1 MNIIIKGRN
10 IEVTPA
16 LREYIEKKLTRLEK
30 FMDINDV
37 NVTLLVEKNLHR
49 IEVTIVVNG
58 YILRGE
64 EVSGNMYGSVDL
76 VTDKMEKQMLR
87 YKEKLQKRNKK
98 RKTVPDLPYCA
109 DMVEEFGGEEDELV
123 KIKRFPI
130 KPMTLEE
137 AVMQMNMLG
146 HNFFVFT
153 NSETE
158 KVNVVYTRK
167 DGKYGL
173 LEPEY

>member
-10 IEVTPA
+10 IEITPA
-16 LREYIEKKLTRLEK
+16 LREYIEKKLSRLEK

-37 NVTLLVEKNLHR
+37 NVTLQVVKNLHR
-49 IEVTIVVNG
+49 IEVTMLLNG
-58 YILRGE
+58 FILRGE
-64 EVSGNMYGSVDL
+64 EASANMYGSVDL
-76 VTDKMEKQMLR
+76 VADKMEKQMLR
-87 YKEKLQKRNKK
+87 YKEKIQKKNKK
-98 RKTVPDLPYCA
+98 KKAAPVGYVPETEF
-109 DMVEEFGGEEDELV
+109 EEEELV

-146 HNFFVFT
+146 HSFFVFT

-158 KVNVVYTRK
+158 MVNVVYSRK

>member
-1 MNIIIKGRN
+1 MNIIITGRN

-16 LREYIEKKLTRLEK
+16 LKEYIEKKLTRLEK

-49 IEVTIVVNG
+49 IEVTIMLNG

-64 EVSGNMYGSVDL
+64 EVSGNMYSSVDL
-76 VTDKMEKQMLR
+76 VADKMEKQMIR
-87 YKEKLQKRNKK
+87 YKEKIQKRNKK
-98 RKTVPDLPYCA
+98 KKAVPDPAYA
-109 DMVEEFGGEEDELV
+109 VETVEIAEDDELV

-137 AVMQMNMLG
+137 AIMQMNMLG
-146 HNFFVFT
+146 HSFFVFT
-153 NSETE
+153 NGETE
-158 KVNVVYTRK
+158 RVNVVYSRK

>member
-1 MNIIIKGRN
+1 MNILIKGRN
-10 IEVTPA
+10 IDVTPA
-16 LREYIEKKLTRLEK
+16 LREYIEKKLSRLEK

-37 NVTLLVEKNLHR
+37 NVTLAVEKNMHR
-49 IEVTIVVNG
+49 IEVTLQLNG

-76 VTDKMEKQMLR
+76 VADKLETQMVR
-87 YKEKLQKRNKK
+87 YKEKIQKRNK
-98 RKTVPDLPYCA
+98 RKKVLAEVAFAEEAPVPD
-109 DMVEEFGGEEDELV
+109 DELV
-123 KIKRFPI
+123 RVKRFPI

-146 HNFFVFT
+146 HSFFVFT

-158 KVNVVYTRK
+158 MVNVVYTRK